1 MKYILLVTWI
11 SGGQPPVNYQTLF
24 NSAEACEAARQAVL
38 ADAQRVKQQQV
49 QEGGQMGALLAMQL
63 RCRRSALP
71 NSYGP
76 SFNAIA
82 TIAEAAP

>member
-11 SGGQPPVNYQTLF
+11 SGGQPPASYQTLF

-63 RCRRSALP
+63 RVSAVCT
-71 NSYGP
+71 
-76 SFNAIA
+76 AQ
-82 TIAEAAP
+82 

>member
-1 MKYILLVTWI
+1 MGFVKARRVGEYSQMKYILLVTWI

-63 RCRRSALP
+63 RVSAVC
-71 NSYGP
+71 
-76 SFNAIA
+76 
-82 TIAEAAP
+82 AAQ